1 MQKTRR
7 ETSIL
12 VIEDEAD
19 IRRFAYRVLD
29 LEGYNVLQAGNGEEG
44 MRLARNTRGLSM
56 VLLDLKLPDRDGWL
70 VLEDLKRDPE
80 LSSVPVLVFSVSATP
95 LLRRK
100 AAAMGASGY
109 LAKPVDAS
117 GLRRAIAATV
127 QWQRMFEPGCPEDTA
142 AG

>member
-1 MQKTRR
+1 MPKTRR